1 VRMEIPPRFDVCDV
15 CAIGV
20 QTQKANGWALARSMT
35 WLVWLLV
42 WVVWLVWA
50 STTTVSG
57 FSGWSAGHSN
67 RDGLRSGTKVL
78 LPSGLSHLSCPRP
91 WTMDDPPLHHSTTPP
106 LHHASAPKS
115 RRREKILYVRVS
127 QASRQIE
134 STSTPSIPAQ
144 SLVWYCIS
152 YGPIA

>member
-1 VRMEIPPRFDVCDV
+1 MRMEIPPRFDVCDV

-91 WTMDDPPLHHSTTPP
+91 WTMYDPPLHHSTTPP
-106 LHHASAPKS
+106 RKRPEVTAP
-115 RRREKILYVRVS
+115 RENIICSGQPGIQTNRIDVH
-127 QASRQIE
+127 
-134 STSTPSIPAQ
+134 PSIPAQ
-144 SLVWYCIS
+144 SLAWCCIS
-152 YGPIA
+152 